1 MFASRGRSN
10 RSWTRCTYI
19 RITYNTPPPPR
30 PRAVHPHQRFLLESI
45 RPEIR
50 QYFIESDSESVPF
63 SRAHRSV
70 VYARAKGTSDTL
82 PFGTRRDVYQAR
94 RTCMPRSARS

>member
-1 MFASRGRSN
+1 MYLDRSQAN
-10 RSWTRCTYI
+10 APTHH
-19 RITYNTPPPPR
+19 TPNFPR
-30 PRAVHPHQRFLLESI
+30 HRFLLESI

-70 VYARAKGTSDTL
+70 VYSRAKGTSDTL
-82 PFGTRRDVYQAR
+82 PFGTRRDLYQVRMYAER
-94 RTCMPRSARS
+94 A